1 MKVERA
7 LVWYCNL
14 LLDRYHQI
22 VVATAGRDG
31 LPHLA
36 RVEYCRQEGDRYIVL
51 EPDSP
56 LRGDL
61 KSVGPVAALLIGD
74 DSLPLVNLSGAAELV
89 DDDATTAQLHAALP
103 GATAAAA
110 FYRLL
115 ADALLPLRG
124 AMEART
130 YADGAMIVRQGEIA
144 DRFYVIARG
153 ECDVSRVTGG
163 APETLATLTAGKFF
177 GESGLLAGAP
187 RNASVVARGEA
198 VVISMSRAAFSLAM
212 HQGIPSASD
221 LAATIIGATQGD

>member
-7 LVWYCNL
+7 LAWYCNL
-14 LLDRYHQI
+14 LLDRYQQI

-36 RVEYCRQEGDRYIVL
+36 RVEYRQQDGDRYIAL

-74 DSLPLVNLSGAAELV
+74 DSQPLVNLSGAAELV
-89 DDDATTAQLHAALP
+89 DDAATVAQLRAALP
-103 GATAAAA
+103 GAFAAA

-115 ADALLPLRG
+115 ADTLLPLQG
-124 AMEART
+124 AMDART
-130 YADGAMIVRQGEIA
+130 YADGAVIVRQGEIA
-144 DRFYVIARG
+144 DRFYVIAQG
-153 ECDVSRVTGG
+153 ECAVSRVTGG
-163 APETLATLTAGKFF
+163 APETLATLTTGKFF

-187 RNASVVARGEA
+187 RNASVIAHGEA
-198 VVISMSRAAFSLAM
+198 IVISLSRAAFSLAM
-212 HQGIPSASD
+212 HQGIASASD
-221 LAATIIGATQGD
+221 LAATIRGAAQGD